1 MRTIAVAFAALVL
14 AATHAAGAPTVYR
27 GSVADPFFQREGR
40 LTARVR
46 LNGTQLTA
54 GLRCRGGTCLVRR
67 GRITATYD
75 AAAASVVGTLRDIP
89 RGRTCDFRGSL
100 YLRFFQ
106 GDIDCAPGQFPQRP
120 GTVGTF
126 YLEKP

>member
-27 GSVADPFFQREGR
+27 GPLADPFFQ
-40 LTARVR
+40 
-46 LNGTQLTA
+46 
-54 GLRCRGGTCLVRR
+54 
-67 GRITATYD
+67 
-75 AAAASVVGTLRDIP
+75 
-89 RGRTCDFRGSL
+89 
-100 YLRFFQ
+100 
-106 GDIDCAPGQFPQRP
+106 IDCAPGQFPQRP

>member
-1 MRTIAVAFAALVL
+1 MRTIAIAFTVL
-14 AATHAAGAPTVYR
+14 MLASTCAPGAPTLYR
-27 GSVADPFFQREGR
+27 GPLADPFFAREGR
-40 LTARVR
+40 LTVRVR
-46 LNGTQLTA
+46 VSGTQLTA
-54 GLRCRGGTCLVRR
+54 GLRCRGTCLARR
-67 GRITATYD
+67 GRITASYD
-75 AAAASVVGTLRDIP
+75 AAAASVLGTLRDIG

-126 YLEKP
+126 YLEKR